1 MLRFEGIKEFDI
13 SESGVQT
20 ARNCAIIFSD
30 DELPKNICRNIEDTL
45 NRHDFSKKG
54 EKVKIEVKYVGNIA
68 EIIVSIYCPMA
79 RLVGKTDEQI
89 LRGLKRYQSNFEDYY
104 NHIKPY

>member
-13 SESGVQT
+13 VKGGTQT

-30 DELPKNICRNIEDTL
+30 DELSKNICRNVEETL
-45 NRHDFSKKG
+45 NRHDFSKKN
-54 EKVKIEVKYVGNIA
+54 ENVKIEVKYVGNIA
-68 EIIVSIYCPMA
+68 EIIVSIYCPMT

-89 LRGLKRYQSNFEDYY
+89 LRGLKKYQGNFEDYY
-104 NHIKPY
+104 NEIMPY

>member
-13 SESGVQT
+13 VEGGTQT

-30 DELPKNICRNIEDTL
+30 DELPENICKNIEEML

-54 EKVKIEVKYVGNIA
+54 EKIKIEVKYIRNIA

-89 LRGLKRYQSNFEDYY
+89 LRGLKMYQSRFDDYY
-104 NHIKPY
+104 NAIKPY